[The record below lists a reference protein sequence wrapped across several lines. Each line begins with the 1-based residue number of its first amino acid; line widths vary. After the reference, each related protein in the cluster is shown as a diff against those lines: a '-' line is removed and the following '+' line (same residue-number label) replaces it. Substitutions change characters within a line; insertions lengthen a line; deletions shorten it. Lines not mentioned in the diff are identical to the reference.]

1 MGNKSY
7 LLWQQPS
14 SLHNQIS
21 VKEPEASYYFID
33 RDLHT
38 KYFQK
43 ESKCIKVAHL
53 GRGKCLWSS
62 DCPHFQ
68 QMTQWKILVLVI
80 IYFQITLTLINQF
93 WSKRGKHHLSSE
105 NIIL

>member
-33 RDLHT
+33 RHPH
-38 KYFQK
+38 KYFQQ
-43 ESKCIKVAHL
+43 ESTCIKVAHL

-62 DCPHFQ
+62 DFPHFQ
-68 QMTQWKILVLVI
+68 QMTVENTCISHF
-80 IYFQITLTLINQF
+80 YFQITQTLINEF